1 MKARFMTK
9 TALSALAL
17 AFAGA
22 LPGVAQQTAS
32 PAAVPAVNKVKP
44 LLLKRLL

>member
-17 AFAGA
+17 AFRA
-22 LPGVAQQTAS
+22 PS
-32 PAAVPAVNKVKP
+32 PVWLSKLLLRQPFRLLIRLKP

>member
-1 MKARFMTK
+1 MFMTK

-22 LPGVAQQTAS
+22 LPGVAQQLLLRQPS
-32 PAAVPAVNKVKP
+32 GLLIRLKP